1 MGDPEA
7 VCKLEYDRL
16 IVNGRSYVWCDGIQ
30 AIVDTVDNKVT
41 RFGEIFV
48 YIFSLRLYMIQEQGH
63 VMFPVP
69 LPDRCLGHQAGWGIV
84 TAQCLDLALS
94 PERTQS

>member
-1 MGDPEA
+1 MADQEA

-41 RFGEIFV
+41 GFREIFLFTV
-48 YIFSLRLYMIQEQGH
+48 LFS
-63 VMFPVP
+63 
-69 LPDRCLGHQAGWGIV
+69 DCL
-84 TAQCLDLALS
+84 
-94 PERTQS
+94 

>member
-63 VMFPVP
+63 VMFLVL
-69 LPDRCLGHQAGWGIV
+69 LPDRCLGHRAGWGIV
-84 TAQCLDLALS
+84 TAQCLGLAICQE
-94 PERTQS
+94 PTQS

>member
-41 RFGEIFV
+41 GWREIFV
-48 YIFSLRLYMIQEQGH
+48 AKLSSSLQLH
-63 VMFPVP
+63 
-69 LPDRCLGHQAGWGIV
+69 W
-84 TAQCLDLALS
+84 
-94 PERTQS
+94 